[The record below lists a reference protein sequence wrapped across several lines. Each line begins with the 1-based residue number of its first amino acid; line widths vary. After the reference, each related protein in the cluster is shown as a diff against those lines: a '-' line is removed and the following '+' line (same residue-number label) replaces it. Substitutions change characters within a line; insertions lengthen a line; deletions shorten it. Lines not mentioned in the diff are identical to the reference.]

1 MSFVRS
7 EGQDLTGRFNALVEE
22 IRGGKSVLPAE
33 ASSHIFLLVPGLF
46 TKHYPGYM
54 DSNVAHLG
62 KRGLTVREVAI
73 DTNVG
78 VAANAEKVRDAILA
92 AASEG
97 KKVVLLGHSKG
108 G

>member
-1 MSFVRS
+1 MRRS
-7 EGQDLTGRFNALVEE
+7 EGQDLTERFNALVGE
-22 IRGGKSVLPAE
+22 IRAGTAVLPAE
-33 ASSHIFLLVPGLF
+33 ANSHIYLLVPGLF

-62 KRGLTVREVAI
+62 KRGLVVREVPI

-78 VAANAEKVRDAILA
+78 VTANSEKVRDAVLA

-97 KKVVLLGHSKG
+97 KKVVVLGHSKG